1 MTLVIVFNQ
10 LWNIL
15 NLLSE
20 QNKINIPNT
29 YKLVIYFAYF
39 FSMKCFMVSSD
50 LWEPVLMLQS
60 LSFTSYGNQS
70 WHDSHCPWL
79 PMGTSLDMTVI
90 VLDFLWE
97 PVLTLQSLSLT
108 SYRNQSWQVN
118 HYPRLPVGNS
128 LDITVI
134 VSDFVQEPVLML
146 VIVPDFLWE
155 PVLTLQ
161 SLSLTSYEQVGI
173 NFMYI

>member
-50 LWEPVLMLQS
+50 LWEPVIVLYFLREPVLTWQS
-60 LSFTSYGNQS
+60 LSLTSYGNQS
-70 WHDSHCPWL
+70 WHDSDCPGL
-79 PMGTSLDMTVI
+79 PMGTS
-90 VLDFLWE
+90 F
-97 PVLTLQSLSLT
+97 
-108 SYRNQSWQVN
+108 
-118 HYPRLPVGNS
+118 
-128 LDITVI
+128 DIT
-134 VSDFVQEPVLML
+134 
-146 VIVPDFLWE
+146 VIVPDFL
-155 PVLTLQ
+155 LTGWYKFQVYIIILFFILLFTSFIFIFIPLLINLGAVLQ
-161 SLSLTSYEQVGI
+161 SLLVHLFITVFVRFFGFY
-173 NFMYI
+173 